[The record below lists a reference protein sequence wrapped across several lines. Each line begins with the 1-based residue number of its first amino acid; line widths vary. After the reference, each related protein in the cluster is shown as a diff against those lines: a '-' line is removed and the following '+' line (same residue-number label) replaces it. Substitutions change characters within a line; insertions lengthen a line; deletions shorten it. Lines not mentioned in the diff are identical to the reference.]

1 MGLLDWATDKV
12 QSFTGESERRAL
24 VEETKTIYSQHRAT
38 VESKLMIINR
48 LIKEFNQKI
57 HFLNIFRKEKVK
69 ITIDALHAFL
79 SKFGSL
85 EKANRFANE
94 EEKEILDLPDKRFE
108 EMEDYIQDIDW
119 SKDEVFKKTFFKT
132 VFGARSETRKQNL
145 SMREELHEYR
155 LEAKSTEKKMD
166 LKEKSVLW
174 DMEISDLYKRNI
186 QTIDQTV
193 KEKILPEME
202 LIEAM
207 MDAEVIKN
215 YILAKQELE
224 NIPMNKDISLLK
236 GTLYEK
242 HYNFIKNTFLF
253 FIVSKK
259 VYNTPVL
266 TRLLNEKLSKEDKVE
281 LEKQAR
287 ILEDQETV
295 LKQNMVQGA

>member
-24 VEETKTIYSQHRAT
+24 VEETKTIYNQHRQK
-38 VESKLMIINR
+38 VESKLKIINL

-57 HFLNIFRKEKVK
+57 YHLNTFRINKVK
-69 ITIDALHAFL
+69 VTIDALYAFL
-79 SKFGSL
+79 SRFGSL
-85 EKANRFANE
+85 ENASRFTFE
-94 EEKEILDLPDKRFE
+94 EMKEVLHLPEKRFE
-108 EMEDYIQDIDW
+108 EMEDYIKDIDW
-119 SKDEVFKKTFFKT
+119 SKDDVFKKTFFKT
-132 VFGARSETRKQNL
+132 ALGVRAETRKQNL
-145 SMREELHEYR
+145 SMREEIHEYR
-155 LEAKSTEKKMD
+155 LETKSTENKIE

-174 DMEISDLYKRNI
+174 DIEISDLYKRNI
-186 QTIDQTV
+186 QTIDYTV

-207 MDAEVIKN
+207 MDVEAIKN
-215 YILAKQELE
+215 YILAKQKLE
-224 NIPMNKDISLLK
+224 NIPINKDISLLK

-242 HYNFIKNTFLF
+242 HYHFIKNTFFF
-253 FIVSKK
+253 FIISKK

-266 TRLLNEKLSKEDKVE
+266 SRLLNEKLSKEDKVE
-281 LEKQAR
+281 LEKQAK